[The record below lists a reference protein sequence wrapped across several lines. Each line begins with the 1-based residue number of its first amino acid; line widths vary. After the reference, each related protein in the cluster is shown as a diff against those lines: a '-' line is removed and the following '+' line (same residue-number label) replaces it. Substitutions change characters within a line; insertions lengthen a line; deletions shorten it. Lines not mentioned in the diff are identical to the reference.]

1 MKPTR
6 REFLQTSALIAVG
19 ETLPAPAG
27 AASSP
32 QHEQLDGFQIAR
44 HHAMVREL
52 PGEDFFEGMLLGNG
66 DVGVCA
72 VVRPDALGLHI
83 GKSDSWDIRVS
94 EDIEKYILTF
104 TELLKLWDRASE
116 EAKRLGKPDMLF
128 LESSIPSFRDYTR
141 KVESSYARPW
151 PRPWPCGT
159 VWIHWDPRWVEASKQ
174 TLDPATGLYTLDL
187 TCNPVTGGSRL
198 VKVSCF
204 VDWMTGLVSV
214 WTAEAV
220 PFLSV
225 DYYPDLDNYHASPI
239 HFGEAPTSWGVLPRP
254 EIDGRSADGFAEF
267 SCFQYF
273 PALGPTEEMPNPPRS
288 DKDRNFAL
296 HGRIAGA
303 WQVEGLAES
312 QQRLK
317 EAASSGGTFTEYG
330 LPPGVYL
337 KSSHTQ
343 PLRLDIKV
351 ATPRDILLEKLE
363 HQARESGNPH
373 PWIIIPQDHAYEEA
387 EMDTPSYARKE
398 VERLAAMD
406 FSRIREDSQANWR
419 KFWSRSAVELEDK
432 ELERIWY
439 QNQYWLAC
447 CLRERKTAPGLF
459 GN

>member
-254 EIDGRSADGFAEF
+254 EIDGRSCRRVRGVF
-267 SCFQYF
+267 
-273 PALGPTEEMPNPPRS
+273 L
-288 DKDRNFAL
+288 
-296 HGRIAGA
+296 
-303 WQVEGLAES
+303 
-312 QQRLK
+312 
-317 EAASSGGTFTEYG
+317 
-330 LPPGVYL
+330 LPVLPCPWPHRGDAQ
-337 KSSHTQ
+337 SA
-343 PLRLDIKV
+343 PLRQRPQFCPARQD
-351 ATPRDILLEKLE
+351 RGRLEGSK
-363 HQARESGNPH
+363 G
-373 PWIIIPQDHAYEEA
+373 
-387 EMDTPSYARKE
+387 
-398 VERLAAMD
+398 
-406 FSRIREDSQANWR
+406 WR
-419 KFWSRSAVELEDK
+419 KVSSV
-432 ELERIWY
+432 
-439 QNQYWLAC
+439 
-447 CLRERKTAPGLF
+447 
-459 GN
+459 